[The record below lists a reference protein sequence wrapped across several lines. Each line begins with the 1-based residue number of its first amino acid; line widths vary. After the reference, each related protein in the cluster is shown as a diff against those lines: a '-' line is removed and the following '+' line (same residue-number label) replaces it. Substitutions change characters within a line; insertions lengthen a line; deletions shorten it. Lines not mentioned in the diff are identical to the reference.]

1 MVTRRPSS
9 GTWPDS
15 HWGSLFLQ
23 ATALLRASCPTAYW
37 TFGGG
42 TALALKYGH
51 RVSYDVDIFLRD
63 AQVLAYLT
71 PRTNDIAASLA
82 TSYAES
88 ANGIRIETS
97 HGDIDFV
104 VSAEVT
110 DVAPAARLVQGKE
123 TLVEAPAEIL
133 AKKIQYRGH
142 RFAHRDV
149 FDLAM
154 LMDQD
159 PHEVETALSSCG
171 RDAVEKAAHVIAA
184 RLPSLTSE
192 LPNYVNPTQDFV
204 SLIDRVPAIV
214 VRFPGVEAIATRRAG
229 GQSEPQVKN

>member
-1 MVTRRPSS
+1 VLAVT
-9 GTWPDS
+9 
-15 HWGSLFLQ
+15 
-23 ATALLRASCPTAYW
+23 
-37 TFGGG
+37 
-42 TALALKYGH
+42 YGH

-63 AQVLAYLT
+63 VQALAYLT

-82 TSYAES
+82 ASYAES

-104 VSAEVT
+104 VAADVT
-110 DVAPAARLVQGKE
+110 DVAPAARMIQGKE
-123 TLVEAPAEIL
+123 ILVERPAEIL

-159 PHEVETALSSCG
+159 PHEVETALRFCG
-171 RDAVEKAAHVIAA
+171 RDAVEKTAHVIAA

-192 LPNYVNPTQDFV
+192 LPDYVNPTPGFA
-204 SLIDRVPAIV
+204 SLIDRVPDIV
-214 VRFPGVEAIATRRAG
+214 IEFPGVRDLAPRRRNG
-229 GQSEPQVKN
+229 R